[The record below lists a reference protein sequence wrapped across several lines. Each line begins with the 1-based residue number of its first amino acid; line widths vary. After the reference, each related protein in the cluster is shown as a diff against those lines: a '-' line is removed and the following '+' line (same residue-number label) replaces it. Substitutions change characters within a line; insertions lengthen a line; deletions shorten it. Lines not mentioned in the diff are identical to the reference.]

1 MSTTAFIRI
10 CAVLT
15 VATLLAAQRLPAQQS
30 NQPKA
35 CAAGSATEAAGS
47 SEAAAKAKIM
57 ASDAWKQMAAEY
69 QKWLNS
75 QAIYTP
81 DDINRIN
88 AKLAAQV
95 QSMPAADMQD
105 YLNDWNA
112 KLKVL
117 NGKDFQDAQQWLG
130 EYMSA
135 LTDGYRAKTLKQM
148 GLTDVAN
155 MTADQLASS
164 IETIRADRLSIQ
176 RSQVA
181 FNQMRQQQVQ
191 SMQQANAAT
200 QKAATA
206 RGRAVAT
213 SQFNTVQSPYRPSS
227 GGPWNPAPQ
236 VTVPQFYVSGSGQIG
251 YMLPF

>member
-1 MSTTAFIRI
+1 
-10 CAVLT
+10 
-15 VATLLAAQRLPAQQS
+15 
-30 NQPKA
+30 
-35 CAAGSATEAAGS
+35 
-47 SEAAAKAKIM
+47 M

-176 RSQVA
+176 RSQVT

-200 QKAATA
+200 QKAQQQEA
-206 RGRAVAT
+206 RSCNRRSLIAYKA
-213 SQFNTVQSPYRPSS
+213 RI
-227 GGPWNPAPQ
+227 GPRLADHG
-236 VTVPQFYVSGSGQIG
+236 TRRRK
-251 YMLPF
+251 